1 MAVSGH
7 EKFEVVHYLCS
18 HNKELQRKHRI
29 VYSLIA
35 TATNT
40 QLNVVSYISKIQLV
54 VYYQCC
60 VLTG

>member
-1 MAVSGH
+1 MAVSGL

-35 TATNT
+35 TNT

>member
-18 HNKELQRKHRI
+18 YNKELQRKHRI
-29 VYSLIA
+29 VYSLI
-35 TATNT
+35 ATNT